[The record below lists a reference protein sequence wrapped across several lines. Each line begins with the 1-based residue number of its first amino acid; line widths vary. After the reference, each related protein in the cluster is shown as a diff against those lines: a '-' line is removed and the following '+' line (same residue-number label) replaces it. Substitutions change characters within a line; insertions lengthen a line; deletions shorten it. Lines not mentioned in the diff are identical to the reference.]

1 MSKTSKKELILK
13 TAKKHFAKYGY
24 ELTNLDKIA
33 KDCNITKPAIY
44 YYFKDKAN
52 LYEAV
57 LISEFELL
65 AKEIVKSLEENT
77 PQKQL
82 KSYIEIF
89 GNFLVK
95 NEDFSALFARE
106 LANEGANISDKALE
120 ILTTT
125 ILTLSKILESND
137 YSFKDVNPFM
147 IQLMIVSTL
156 TNFNTT
162 KDFRKRVS
170 KIINKHQQKVDFA
183 DIVSKLS
190 DTILKGL
197 L

>member
-13 TAKKHFAKYGY
+13 TAKEHFAKFGY

-33 KDCNITKPAIY
+33 QDCNITKPAIY
-44 YYFKDKAN
+44 YYFKDKAS

-106 LANEGANISDKALE
+106 LASEGANISDKALE

-125 ILTLSKILESND
+125 ILTLSKILEANS
-137 YSFKDVNPFM
+137 SFKNVNPFM

-162 KDFRKRVS
+162 KNFRKRVS
-170 KIINKHQQKVDFA
+170 KIINKHQQKVDFS

-197 L
+197 S

>member
-13 TAKKHFAKYGY
+13 TAKEHFAKFGY

-33 KDCNITKPAIY
+33 QDCNITKPAIY
-44 YYFKDKAN
+44 YHFKDKAS

-89 GNFLVK
+89 GSFLVK

-106 LANEGANISDKALE
+106 LASEGANISDKALE

-125 ILTLSKILESND
+125 MLTLSKILESND
-137 YSFKDVNPFM
+137 SSFKNVNPFM

-162 KDFRKRVS
+162 KNFRKRVS

-197 L
+197 S

>member
-13 TAKKHFAKYGY
+13 TAKEHFAKFGY

-33 KDCNITKPAIY
+33 QDCNITKPAIY
-44 YYFKDKAN
+44 YHFKDKAS

-89 GNFLVK
+89 GSFLVK

-106 LANEGANISDKALE
+106 LASEGANISDKALE

-125 ILTLSKILESND
+125 MLTLSKILSND
-137 YSFKDVNPFM
+137 SSFKNVNPFM

-162 KDFRKRVS
+162 KNFRKRVS

-197 L
+197 S